1 MKALVFERKELRY
14 AAASIGSRL
23 LPGVGSEIGPL
34 QLRDIEPP
42 EIPTEGWQRVFPLL
56 SGICGSDVATVDGKP
71 IFLSE
76 IIGMAQ
82 RLPEQYRK
90 MSLEA
95 VYPSLLTRAID
106 SKLVILEGRRAG
118 FSKDADVKKRL
129 LDVEDQIISEIFL
142 TKTIGSQVT
151 EEALQKIYSETKSE
165 MASGDQIKA
174 RHILLD
180 NEEKAAEIIKKL
192 KAGEEFAKLASEYS
206 TGPSAASGGDLGW
219 FGEGQMVPEFSKA
232 AFALNPGDIVTKP
245 VKTQFGWHIILVEDR
260 KVSAPPSFDEAK
272 EQLASTMSQKLLKEL
287 IETLRTKAK
296 ICLLYTSDA
305 ADE

>member
-1 MKALVFERKELRY
+1 MTSIIKLFFLKSLVLFGAFHLLLAISSTKAETK
-14 AAASIGSRL
+14 
-23 LPGVGSEIGPL
+23 PKPL
-34 QLRDIEPP
+34 EKMETKI
-42 EIPTEGWQRVFPLL
+42 
-56 SGICGSDVATVDGKP
+56 VATVDGKP

-106 SKLVILEGRRAG
+106 SKLVTLEGRRAG
-118 FSKDADVKKRL
+118 FSKDPDVKKRL

-180 NEEKAAEIIKKL
+180 SEEKAMEIIKKL
-192 KAGEEFAKLASEYS
+192 QAGGEFAKLASEYS

-287 IETLRTKAK
+287 IETLRTKVK
-296 ICLLYTSDA
+296 IVRFQ
-305 ADE
+305 ADGTPIKDN

>member
-1 MKALVFERKELRY
+1 MTSIMKLFFLKSLVLFG
-14 AAASIGSRL
+14 AFHL
-23 LPGVGSEIGPL
+23 LIAISSSNAETKLKPL
-34 QLRDIEPP
+34 EKMETKI
-42 EIPTEGWQRVFPLL
+42 
-56 SGICGSDVATVDGKP
+56 VATVNGKP

-82 RLPEQYRK
+82 RLPEQYQK

-106 SKLVILEGRRAG
+106 SKLVTLEGRRAG
-118 FSKDADVKKRL
+118 FSKDPDVKKRL

-180 NEEKAAEIIKKL
+180 SEEKAMEIIKKL
-192 KAGEEFAKLASEYS
+192 QAGGEFAKLASEYS

-296 ICLLYTSDA
+296 IVRFQ
-305 ADE
+305 ADGTPIKDN

>member
-1 MKALVFERKELRY
+1 MTSITKLFFLKSLVLLGAFHLLLAISSSKAETKMK
-14 AAASIGSRL
+14 
-23 LPGVGSEIGPL
+23 PL
-34 QLRDIEPP
+34 EKMETKI
-42 EIPTEGWQRVFPLL
+42 
-56 SGICGSDVATVDGKP
+56 VATVDGKP

-106 SKLVILEGRRAG
+106 SKLVTLEGRRAG
-118 FSKDADVKKRL
+118 FSKDPDVKKRL

-180 NEEKAAEIIKKL
+180 SEEKAMEIIKKL
-192 KAGEEFAKLASEYS
+192 QAGGEFAKLASEYS

-296 ICLLYTSDA
+296 IVRFQ
-305 ADE
+305 ADGTPIKDN

>member
-1 MKALVFERKELRY
+1 MTSIMKLFFLKSLVLFG
-14 AAASIGSRL
+14 AFHL
-23 LPGVGSEIGPL
+23 LLATSSSNAETKLKPL
-34 QLRDIEPP
+34 EKMETKI
-42 EIPTEGWQRVFPLL
+42 
-56 SGICGSDVATVDGKP
+56 VATVDGKP

-76 IIGMAQ
+76 IIAMAQ

-106 SKLVILEGRRAG
+106 SKLVTLEGRRAG
-118 FSKDADVKKRL
+118 FSKDPDVKKRL

-180 NEEKAAEIIKKL
+180 NEEKAVEIIKKL
-192 KAGEEFAKLASEYS
+192 QAGEEFAKLASEYS

-296 ICLLYTSDA
+296 IVRFQ
-305 ADE
+305 ADGTPIKDN

>member
-1 MKALVFERKELRY
+1 MTSIIKLFFLKSLVLFGAFHLLLAISSSKAETK
-14 AAASIGSRL
+14 
-23 LPGVGSEIGPL
+23 PKPL
-34 QLRDIEPP
+34 EKMETKI
-42 EIPTEGWQRVFPLL
+42 
-56 SGICGSDVATVDGKP
+56 VATVDGKP

-95 VYPSLLTRAID
+95 VYPSLLTRAVD
-106 SKLVILEGRRAG
+106 SKLVTLEGRRAG
-118 FSKDADVKKRL
+118 FSKDPDVKKRL

-180 NEEKAAEIIKKL
+180 SEEKAMEIIKKL
-192 KAGEEFAKLASEYS
+192 QAGGEFAKLASEYS

-260 KVSAPPSFDEAK
+260 KVSAPTSFDEAK

-296 ICLLYTSDA
+296 IVRFQ
-305 ADE
+305 ADGTPIKDN

>member
-1 MKALVFERKELRY
+1 MTSIMKLFFLKSLVLFG
-14 AAASIGSRL
+14 AFHL
-23 LPGVGSEIGPL
+23 LLAIPSSNAETKLKPL
-34 QLRDIEPP
+34 EKMETKI
-42 EIPTEGWQRVFPLL
+42 
-56 SGICGSDVATVDGKP
+56 VATVDGKP

-106 SKLVILEGRRAG
+106 SKLVTLEGRRAG
-118 FSKDADVKKRL
+118 FSKDPDVKKRL

-180 NEEKAAEIIKKL
+180 SEEKAMEIIKKL
-192 KAGEEFAKLASEYS
+192 QAGGEFAKLASEYS

-296 ICLLYTSDA
+296 IVRFK
-305 ADE
+305 ADGTPIKDN

>member
-1 MKALVFERKELRY
+1 MTSIIKLFFLKSLVLFGAFHLLLAISSSKAETK
-14 AAASIGSRL
+14 
-23 LPGVGSEIGPL
+23 PKPL
-34 QLRDIEPP
+34 EKMETKI
-42 EIPTEGWQRVFPLL
+42 
-56 SGICGSDVATVDGKP
+56 VATVDGKP

-106 SKLVILEGRRAG
+106 SKLVTLEGRRAG
-118 FSKDADVKKRL
+118 FSKDPDVKKRL

-180 NEEKAAEIIKKL
+180 SEEKAMEIIKKL
-192 KAGEEFAKLASEYS
+192 QAGGEFAKLASEYS

-296 ICLLYTSDA
+296 IVRFQTDGTPIK
-305 ADE
+305 DN

>member
-1 MKALVFERKELRY
+1 MKLFFLKSLVLFG
-14 AAASIGSRL
+14 AFHL
-23 LPGVGSEIGPL
+23 LLAIPSSNAETKLKPL
-34 QLRDIEPP
+34 EKMETKI
-42 EIPTEGWQRVFPLL
+42 
-56 SGICGSDVATVDGKP
+56 VATVDGKP

-106 SKLVILEGRRAG
+106 SKLVTLEGRRAG
-118 FSKDADVKKRL
+118 FSKDPDVKKRL

-180 NEEKAAEIIKKL
+180 SEEKAMEIIKKL
-192 KAGEEFAKLASEYS
+192 QAGGEFAKLASEYS

-232 AFALNPGDIVTKP
+232 AFALNPGDIVTRP

-296 ICLLYTSDA
+296 IVRFK
-305 ADE
+305 ADGTPIKDN

>member
-1 MKALVFERKELRY
+1 MTSIMKLFFLKSLVLFG
-14 AAASIGSRL
+14 AFHL
-23 LPGVGSEIGPL
+23 LLAIPSSNAETKLKPL
-34 QLRDIEPP
+34 EKMETKI
-42 EIPTEGWQRVFPLL
+42 
-56 SGICGSDVATVDGKP
+56 VATVDGKP

-106 SKLVILEGRRAG
+106 SKLVTLEGRRAG
-118 FSKDADVKKRL
+118 FSKDPDVKKRL

-180 NEEKAAEIIKKL
+180 NEEKAVEIIKKL
-192 KAGEEFAKLASEYS
+192 QAGEEFAKLASEYS

-296 ICLLYTSDA
+296 IVRFK
-305 ADE
+305 ADGTPIKDN

>member
-1 MKALVFERKELRY
+1 MIRIVKFFFLKLLILFG
-14 AAASIGSRL
+14 ASHLSFVIYSANAETKL
-23 LPGVGSEIGPL
+23 KPL
-34 QLRDIEPP
+34 EKMETNI
-42 EIPTEGWQRVFPLL
+42 
-56 SGICGSDVATVDGKP
+56 VATVDGKP

-76 IIGMAQ
+76 IIRMAQ

-90 MSLEA
+90 MSLET

-106 SKLVILEGRRAG
+106 SKLVTIEGRRSK
-118 FSKDADVKKRL
+118 FSEDPDVKKRL
-129 LDVEDQIISEIFL
+129 REVEDQIISEIFL

-151 EEALQKIYSETKSE
+151 EKALKKIYSETKSE

-174 RHILLD
+174 RHILLES
-180 NEEKAAEIIKKL
+180 EEKAAEIIKKL
-192 KAGEEFAKLASEYS
+192 QAGGEFAKLASEYS

-272 EQLASTMSQKLLKEL
+272 EQLASNMSQRLLKQL
-287 IETLRTKAK
+287 IETLRTKSK
-296 ICLLYTSDA
+296 IVRFQ
-305 ADE
+305 ADGTLIKDN

>member
-1 MKALVFERKELRY
+1 MTSIMKLFFLKSLVLFG
-14 AAASIGSRL
+14 AFHL
-23 LPGVGSEIGPL
+23 LLAIPSSNAETKLKPL
-34 QLRDIEPP
+34 EKMETKI
-42 EIPTEGWQRVFPLL
+42 
-56 SGICGSDVATVDGKP
+56 VATVDGKP

-106 SKLVILEGRRAG
+106 SKLVTLEGRRAG
-118 FSKDADVKKRL
+118 FSKDPDVKKRL

-180 NEEKAAEIIKKL
+180 NEEKAVEIIKKL
-192 KAGEEFAKLASEYS
+192 QAGGEFAKLASEYS

-296 ICLLYTSDA
+296 IVRFK
-305 ADE
+305 ADGTPIKDN

>member
-1 MKALVFERKELRY
+1 MTSIIKLFFLKSLVLFGAFHLLLAISSSKAETK
-14 AAASIGSRL
+14 
-23 LPGVGSEIGPL
+23 PKPL
-34 QLRDIEPP
+34 EKMETKI
-42 EIPTEGWQRVFPLL
+42 
-56 SGICGSDVATVDGKP
+56 VATVDGKP

-106 SKLVILEGRRAG
+106 SKLVTLEGRRAG
-118 FSKDADVKKRL
+118 FSKDPEVKKRL

-180 NEEKAAEIIKKL
+180 SEEKAMEIIKKL
-192 KAGEEFAKLASEYS
+192 QAGAEFAKLASEYS

-296 ICLLYTSDA
+296 IVRFQ
-305 ADE
+305 ADGTPIKDN

>member
-1 MKALVFERKELRY
+1 MTSIMKLFFLKSLVLFG
-14 AAASIGSRL
+14 AFHL
-23 LPGVGSEIGPL
+23 LL
-34 QLRDIEPP
+34 A
-42 EIPTEGWQRVFPLL
+42 IPSSNAETKLKSLEKMETK
-56 SGICGSDVATVDGKP
+56 IVATVDGKP

-106 SKLVILEGRRAG
+106 SKLVTLEGRRAG
-118 FSKDADVKKRL
+118 FSKDPDVKKRL

-180 NEEKAAEIIKKL
+180 SEEKAMEIIKKL
-192 KAGEEFAKLASEYS
+192 QAGGEFAKLASEYS

-287 IETLRTKAK
+287 IETLRTKEK
-296 ICLLYTSDA
+296 IVRFQ
-305 ADE
+305 ADGTPIKDN

>member
-1 MKALVFERKELRY
+1 MTSIIKLFFLKSLVLFGAFHLLLAISSSKAETK
-14 AAASIGSRL
+14 
-23 LPGVGSEIGPL
+23 PKPL
-34 QLRDIEPP
+34 EKMETKI
-42 EIPTEGWQRVFPLL
+42 
-56 SGICGSDVATVDGKP
+56 VATVDGKP

-90 MSLEA
+90 MSLDA

-106 SKLVILEGRRAG
+106 SKLVTLEGRRAG
-118 FSKDADVKKRL
+118 FSKDPDVKKRL

-180 NEEKAAEIIKKL
+180 SEEKAMEIIKKL
-192 KAGEEFAKLASEYS
+192 QAGGEFAKLASEYS

-296 ICLLYTSDA
+296 IVRFQ
-305 ADE
+305 ADGTPIKDN

>member
-1 MKALVFERKELRY
+1 MTSIMKLFFLKSLVLFG
-14 AAASIGSRL
+14 AFHL
-23 LPGVGSEIGPL
+23 LLAIPSSNAETKLKPL
-34 QLRDIEPP
+34 EKMETKI
-42 EIPTEGWQRVFPLL
+42 
-56 SGICGSDVATVDGKP
+56 VATVDGKP

-106 SKLVILEGRRAG
+106 SKLVTLEGRRAG
-118 FSKDADVKKRL
+118 FSKDPDVKKRL

-151 EEALQKIYSETKSE
+151 EEALQKIYSDTKSE

-180 NEEKAAEIIKKL
+180 SEEKAMDIIKKL
-192 KAGEEFAKLASEYS
+192 QAGGEFAKLASEYS

-296 ICLLYTSDA
+296 IVRFQ
-305 ADE
+305 ADGTPIKDN

>member
-1 MKALVFERKELRY
+1 MTSIIKLFFLKSLVLFGAFHLLLAISSSKAETK
-14 AAASIGSRL
+14 
-23 LPGVGSEIGPL
+23 PKPL
-34 QLRDIEPP
+34 EKMETKI
-42 EIPTEGWQRVFPLL
+42 
-56 SGICGSDVATVDGKP
+56 VATVDGKP

-106 SKLVILEGRRAG
+106 SKLVTLEGRRAG
-118 FSKDADVKKRL
+118 FSKDPDVKKRL

-180 NEEKAAEIIKKL
+180 SEEKAMEIIKKL
-192 KAGEEFAKLASEYS
+192 QAGGEFAKLASEYS

-287 IETLRTKAK
+287 IETLRTKTK
-296 ICLLYTSDA
+296 IVRFQ
-305 ADE
+305 ADGTPIKDN

>member
-1 MKALVFERKELRY
+1 MTSIIKLFFLKSLVLFGAFHLLLAISSSKAETK
-14 AAASIGSRL
+14 
-23 LPGVGSEIGPL
+23 PKPL
-34 QLRDIEPP
+34 EKMETKI
-42 EIPTEGWQRVFPLL
+42 
-56 SGICGSDVATVDGKP
+56 VATVDGKP

-95 VYPSLLTRAID
+95 VYPSLLTRAVD
-106 SKLVILEGRRAG
+106 SKLVTLEGRRAG
-118 FSKDADVKKRL
+118 FSKDPDVKKRL

-180 NEEKAAEIIKKL
+180 SEEKAMEIIKKL
-192 KAGEEFAKLASEYS
+192 QAGGEFAKLASEYS

-260 KVSAPPSFDEAK
+260 KVSAPPSFDDAK

-296 ICLLYTSDA
+296 IVRFQ
-305 ADE
+305 ADGTPIKDN

>member
-1 MKALVFERKELRY
+1 MTSIIKLFFLKSLVLLGAFHLLLAISSSKAETK
-14 AAASIGSRL
+14 
-23 LPGVGSEIGPL
+23 PKPL
-34 QLRDIEPP
+34 EKMETKI
-42 EIPTEGWQRVFPLL
+42 
-56 SGICGSDVATVDGKP
+56 VATVDGKP

-106 SKLVILEGRRAG
+106 SKLVTLEGRRAG
-118 FSKDADVKKRL
+118 FSKDPDVKKRL

-180 NEEKAAEIIKKL
+180 SEEKAMEIIKKL
-192 KAGEEFAKLASEYS
+192 QAGGEFAKLASEYS

-296 ICLLYTSDA
+296 IVRFQ
-305 ADE
+305 ADGTPIKDN

>member
-1 MKALVFERKELRY
+1 MTSIMKLFFLKSLVLFG
-14 AAASIGSRL
+14 AFHL
-23 LPGVGSEIGPL
+23 LLATSSSNAETKLKPLEKMEIK
-34 QLRDIEPP
+34 I
-42 EIPTEGWQRVFPLL
+42 
-56 SGICGSDVATVDGKP
+56 VATVDGKP

-106 SKLVILEGRRAG
+106 SKLVTLEGRRAG
-118 FSKDADVKKRL
+118 FSKDPDVKKRL

-180 NEEKAAEIIKKL
+180 SEEKAVEIIKKL
-192 KAGEEFAKLASEYS
+192 QAGGEFAKLASEYS

-296 ICLLYTSDA
+296 IVRFQ
-305 ADE
+305 ADGTPIKDN

>member
-1 MKALVFERKELRY
+1 MTSIMKLFFLKSLVLFG
-14 AAASIGSRL
+14 AFHL
-23 LPGVGSEIGPL
+23 LLAIPSSNAETKLKPL
-34 QLRDIEPP
+34 EKMETKI
-42 EIPTEGWQRVFPLL
+42 
-56 SGICGSDVATVDGKP
+56 VATVDGKP

-106 SKLVILEGRRAG
+106 SKLVTLEGRRAG
-118 FSKDADVKKRL
+118 FSKDPDVKKRL

-180 NEEKAAEIIKKL
+180 SEEKAMEIIKKL
-192 KAGEEFAKLASEYS
+192 QAGGEFAKLASEYS

-232 AFALNPGDIVTKP
+232 AFALNPGDIVTRP

-296 ICLLYTSDA
+296 IVRFK
-305 ADE
+305 ADGTPIKDN

>member
-1 MKALVFERKELRY
+1 MTSIIKLFFLKSLVLFGALHLLLAISSSKAETK
-14 AAASIGSRL
+14 
-23 LPGVGSEIGPL
+23 PKPL
-34 QLRDIEPP
+34 DKMETKI
-42 EIPTEGWQRVFPLL
+42 
-56 SGICGSDVATVDGKP
+56 VATVDGKP

-106 SKLVILEGRRAG
+106 SKLVTLEGRRAG
-118 FSKDADVKKRL
+118 FSKDPDVKKRL

-180 NEEKAAEIIKKL
+180 SEEKAMEIIKKL
-192 KAGEEFAKLASEYS
+192 QAGGEFAKLASEYS

-296 ICLLYTSDA
+296 IVRFQ
-305 ADE
+305 ADGTPIKDN

>member
-1 MKALVFERKELRY
+1 MTSIMKLFFLKSLVLFG
-14 AAASIGSRL
+14 AFHL
-23 LPGVGSEIGPL
+23 LLAIPSSNAETKLKPL
-34 QLRDIEPP
+34 EKMETKI
-42 EIPTEGWQRVFPLL
+42 
-56 SGICGSDVATVDGKP
+56 VATVDGKP

-106 SKLVILEGRRAG
+106 SKLVTLEGRRAG
-118 FSKDADVKKRL
+118 FSKDPDVKKRL

-180 NEEKAAEIIKKL
+180 NEEKAVEIIKKL
-192 KAGEEFAKLASEYS
+192 QAGEDFAKLASEYS

-296 ICLLYTSDA
+296 IVRFK
-305 ADE
+305 ADGTPIKDN

>member
-1 MKALVFERKELRY
+1 MTSIMKLFFLKSLVLFG
-14 AAASIGSRL
+14 AFHL
-23 LPGVGSEIGPL
+23 LLAIPSSNAETKLKPL
-34 QLRDIEPP
+34 EKMETKI
-42 EIPTEGWQRVFPLL
+42 
-56 SGICGSDVATVDGKP
+56 VATVDGKP

-106 SKLVILEGRRAG
+106 SKLVTLEGRRAG
-118 FSKDADVKKRL
+118 FSKDPDVKKRL

-180 NEEKAAEIIKKL
+180 SEEKALAIIKKL
-192 KAGEEFAKLASEYS
+192 QAGGEFAKLASEYS

-296 ICLLYTSDA
+296 IVRFQ
-305 ADE
+305 ADGTPIKDN

>member
-1 MKALVFERKELRY
+1 MTSIMKLFFLKSLVLFG
-14 AAASIGSRL
+14 AFHL
-23 LPGVGSEIGPL
+23 LLAISSSKAETTLKPL
-34 QLRDIEPP
+34 EKMETKI
-42 EIPTEGWQRVFPLL
+42 
-56 SGICGSDVATVDGKP
+56 VATVDGKP

-106 SKLVILEGRRAG
+106 SKLVTLEGRRAG
-118 FSKDADVKKRL
+118 FSKDPDVKKRL

-296 ICLLYTSDA
+296 IVRFQ
-305 ADE
+305 ADGTPIKDN

>member
-1 MKALVFERKELRY
+1 MTGLMKLFFLKSLVLFG
-14 AAASIGSRL
+14 AFHL
-23 LPGVGSEIGPL
+23 LLAISSSKAETTLKPL
-34 QLRDIEPP
+34 EKMETKI
-42 EIPTEGWQRVFPLL
+42 
-56 SGICGSDVATVDGKP
+56 VATVDGKP

-180 NEEKAAEIIKKL
+180 SEEKAVEIIKKL
-192 KAGEEFAKLASEYS
+192 QAGGEFAKLASEYS

-272 EQLASTMSQKLLKEL
+272 EQLASTMSQKLMKEL

-296 ICLLYTSDA
+296 IVRFQ
-305 ADE
+305 ADGTPIKLSLIHISEPTRPY

>member
-1 MKALVFERKELRY
+1 MTSIMKLFFLKSLVLFG
-14 AAASIGSRL
+14 AFHL
-23 LPGVGSEIGPL
+23 LLAISSSKAETKPKPL
-34 QLRDIEPP
+34 EKMETKI
-42 EIPTEGWQRVFPLL
+42 
-56 SGICGSDVATVDGKP
+56 VATVDGKP

-106 SKLVILEGRRAG
+106 SKLVTLEGRRAG
-118 FSKDADVKKRL
+118 FSKDPDVKKRL

-180 NEEKAAEIIKKL
+180 SEEKAMEIIKKL
-192 KAGEEFAKLASEYS
+192 QAGGEFAKLASEYS

-296 ICLLYTSDA
+296 IVRFQ
-305 ADE
+305 ADGTPIKDN

>member
-1 MKALVFERKELRY
+1 MTSIMKLFFLKSLVLFG
-14 AAASIGSRL
+14 AFHL
-23 LPGVGSEIGPL
+23 LIAISSSNAETTLKPL
-34 QLRDIEPP
+34 EKMETKI
-42 EIPTEGWQRVFPLL
+42 
-56 SGICGSDVATVDGKP
+56 VATVDGKP

-106 SKLVILEGRRAG
+106 SKLVTLEGRRAG
-118 FSKDADVKKRL
+118 FSKDPDVKKRL

-174 RHILLD
+174 RHILL
-180 NEEKAAEIIKKL
+180 NSEEKAMEIIKKL
-192 KAGEEFAKLASEYS
+192 QAGGEFAKLASEYS

-296 ICLLYTSDA
+296 IVRFK
-305 ADE
+305 ADGTPIKDN

>member
-1 MKALVFERKELRY
+1 MTSIMKLFFLKSLVLFG
-14 AAASIGSRL
+14 AFHL
-23 LPGVGSEIGPL
+23 LLAIPSSNAETKLKPL
-34 QLRDIEPP
+34 EKMETKI
-42 EIPTEGWQRVFPLL
+42 
-56 SGICGSDVATVDGKP
+56 VATVDGKP

-106 SKLVILEGRRAG
+106 SKLVTLEGRRAG
-118 FSKDADVKKRL
+118 FSKDPDVKKRL

-180 NEEKAAEIIKKL
+180 SEEKAMEIIKKL
-192 KAGEEFAKLASEYS
+192 QAGGEFAKLASEYS

-296 ICLLYTSDA
+296 IVRFQ
-305 ADE
+305 ADGTPIKDN

>member
-1 MKALVFERKELRY
+1 MTSIMKLFFLKSLVLFG
-14 AAASIGSRL
+14 AFHL
-23 LPGVGSEIGPL
+23 LVAIPSSNAETKLKPL
-34 QLRDIEPP
+34 GKMETKI
-42 EIPTEGWQRVFPLL
+42 
-56 SGICGSDVATVDGKP
+56 VATVDGKP

-106 SKLVILEGRRAG
+106 SKLVTLEGRRAG
-118 FSKDADVKKRL
+118 FSKDSDVKKRL
-129 LDVEDQIISEIFL
+129 REVEDQIISEIFL

-151 EEALQKIYSETKSE
+151 EEALKKIYSETKSE

-180 NEEKAAEIIKKL
+180 SEEKAAEIIKKL
-192 KAGEEFAKLASEYS
+192 QAGGEFEKLAAQYS

-260 KVSAPPSFDEAK
+260 KVSAPPSFDDAK

-287 IETLRTKAK
+287 IETLRTKTK
-296 ICLLYTSDA
+296 IVRYQ
-305 ADE
+305 ADGTPIKDN

>member
-1 MKALVFERKELRY
+1 MTSIMKLFFLKSLVLFG
-14 AAASIGSRL
+14 AFHL
-23 LPGVGSEIGPL
+23 LPAIPSSDAETKLKPL
-34 QLRDIEPP
+34 EKMETKI
-42 EIPTEGWQRVFPLL
+42 
-56 SGICGSDVATVDGKP
+56 VATVDGKP

-106 SKLVILEGRRAG
+106 SKLVTLEGRRAG
-118 FSKDADVKKRL
+118 FSQDPDVKKRL
-129 LDVEDQIISEIFL
+129 LDIEDQIISEIFL
-142 TKTIGSQVT
+142 TKTIGHQVT

-180 NEEKAAEIIKKL
+180 SEEKALEIIKKL
-192 KAGEEFAKLASEYS
+192 QTGGEFAKLASEYS

-287 IETLRTKAK
+287 IESLRTKAK
-296 ICLLYTSDA
+296 IVRFQ
-305 ADE
+305 ADGTPIKDN

>member
-1 MKALVFERKELRY
+1 MTSIMKLFFLKSLVLFG
-14 AAASIGSRL
+14 AFHL
-23 LPGVGSEIGPL
+23 LLAISSSKAETTLKPL
-34 QLRDIEPP
+34 EKMETKI
-42 EIPTEGWQRVFPLL
+42 
-56 SGICGSDVATVDGKP
+56 VATVDGKP

-76 IIGMAQ
+76 IIRMAQ

-106 SKLVILEGRRAG
+106 SKLVTLEGRRAG
-118 FSKDADVKKRL
+118 FSKDPDVKKRL
-129 LDVEDQIISEIFL
+129 LNVEDQIISEIFL

-180 NEEKAAEIIKKL
+180 SEEKAVEIIKKL
-192 KAGEEFAKLASEYS
+192 QAGGEFAKLASEYS

-272 EQLASTMSQKLLKEL
+272 EQLASTMSQKLMKEL

-296 ICLLYTSDA
+296 IVRFQ
-305 ADE
+305 ADGTPIKDN

>member
-1 MKALVFERKELRY
+1 MTSLMKLFFLKSLVLFG
-14 AAASIGSRL
+14 AFHL
-23 LPGVGSEIGPL
+23 LLAIPSSNAETKLKPL
-34 QLRDIEPP
+34 EKMETKI
-42 EIPTEGWQRVFPLL
+42 
-56 SGICGSDVATVDGKP
+56 VATVDGKP

-106 SKLVILEGRRAG
+106 SKLVTLEGRRAG
-118 FSKDADVKKRL
+118 FSKDPDVKKRL

-180 NEEKAAEIIKKL
+180 SEEKAMEIIKKL
-192 KAGEEFAKLASEYS
+192 QAGGEFAKLASEYS

-296 ICLLYTSDA
+296 ILRFQ
-305 ADE
+305 ADGTPIKDN

>member
-1 MKALVFERKELRY
+1 MTSIMKLFFLKSLVLFG
-14 AAASIGSRL
+14 AFHL
-23 LPGVGSEIGPL
+23 LL
-34 QLRDIEPP
+34 A
-42 EIPTEGWQRVFPLL
+42 IPSSNAETKLKSLEKMETK
-56 SGICGSDVATVDGKP
+56 IVATVDGKP

-106 SKLVILEGRRAG
+106 SKLVTLEGRRAG
-118 FSKDADVKKRL
+118 FSKDPDVKKRL

-180 NEEKAAEIIKKL
+180 SEEKAMEIIKKL
-192 KAGEEFAKLASEYS
+192 QAGGEFAKLASEYS

-296 ICLLYTSDA
+296 ILRFQ
-305 ADE
+305 ADGTPIKDN

>member
-1 MKALVFERKELRY
+1 MTNIIKLFFLKSLVLFGAFHLLLAISSSKAETK
-14 AAASIGSRL
+14 
-23 LPGVGSEIGPL
+23 PKPL
-34 QLRDIEPP
+34 EKMETKI
-42 EIPTEGWQRVFPLL
+42 
-56 SGICGSDVATVDGKP
+56 VATVDGKP

-106 SKLVILEGRRAG
+106 SKLVTLEGRRAG
-118 FSKDADVKKRL
+118 FSKDPDVKKRL

-180 NEEKAAEIIKKL
+180 SEEKAMEIIKKL
-192 KAGEEFAKLASEYS
+192 QAGGEFAKLASEYS

-296 ICLLYTSDA
+296 IVRFQ
-305 ADE
+305 ADGTPIKDN

>member
-1 MKALVFERKELRY
+1 MKLFFLKSLVLFG
-14 AAASIGSRL
+14 AFHL
-23 LPGVGSEIGPL
+23 LLAIPSSNAETKLKPL
-34 QLRDIEPP
+34 EKMETKI
-42 EIPTEGWQRVFPLL
+42 
-56 SGICGSDVATVDGKP
+56 VATVDGKP

-106 SKLVILEGRRAG
+106 SKLVTLEGRRAG
-118 FSKDADVKKRL
+118 FSKDPDVKKRL

-180 NEEKAAEIIKKL
+180 SEEKAMEIIKKL
-192 KAGEEFAKLASEYS
+192 QAGGEFAKLASEYS

-296 ICLLYTSDA
+296 IVRFK
-305 ADE
+305 ADGTPIKDN

>member
-1 MKALVFERKELRY
+1 MTSIMKLFFLKSLVLFG
-14 AAASIGSRL
+14 AFHL
-23 LPGVGSEIGPL
+23 LLAIPSSNAETKLKPL
-34 QLRDIEPP
+34 EKMETKI
-42 EIPTEGWQRVFPLL
+42 
-56 SGICGSDVATVDGKP
+56 VATVDGKP

-106 SKLVILEGRRAG
+106 SKLVTLEGRRAG
-118 FSKDADVKKRL
+118 FSKDPDVKKRL

-180 NEEKAAEIIKKL
+180 SEEKAMEIIKKL
-192 KAGEEFAKLASEYS
+192 QAGGEFAKLASEYS

-287 IETLRTKAK
+287 IETLRTKVK
-296 ICLLYTSDA
+296 IVRFK
-305 ADE
+305 ADGTPIKDN

>member
-1 MKALVFERKELRY
+1 MIRIVKFFFLKLLILFG
-14 AAASIGSRL
+14 ASHLSFFISSADAESKL
-23 LPGVGSEIGPL
+23 KPL
-34 QLRDIEPP
+34 EKMETKI
-42 EIPTEGWQRVFPLL
+42 
-56 SGICGSDVATVDGKP
+56 VATVDGKP
-71 IFLSE
+71 IFLSD

-106 SKLVILEGRRAG
+106 SKLVTLEGRRSG
-118 FSKDADVKKRL
+118 FSKDPDVKKRL
-129 LDVEDQIISEIFL
+129 REVEDQIISEMFL

-151 EEALQKIYSETKSE
+151 EEALKKIYSETKSE
-165 MASGDQIKA
+165 MANGDQIKA

-180 NEEKAAEIIKKL
+180 SEEKATKIIKKL
-192 KAGEEFAKLASEYS
+192 QAGEEFAKLASEYS

-272 EQLASTMSQKLLKEL
+272 EQLASQMSQRLLKEL
-287 IETLRTKAK
+287 IETLRTKSK
-296 ICLLYTSDA
+296 IVRFQTDGTPIK
-305 ADE
+305 DN

>member
-1 MKALVFERKELRY
+1 MTSIMKPSFLKSLVLFG
-14 AAASIGSRL
+14 AFHL
-23 LPGVGSEIGPL
+23 LLATSSSNAETKLKPL
-34 QLRDIEPP
+34 EKMETKI
-42 EIPTEGWQRVFPLL
+42 
-56 SGICGSDVATVDGKP
+56 VATVDGKP

-106 SKLVILEGRRAG
+106 SKLVTLEGRRAG
-118 FSKDADVKKRL
+118 FSKDPDVKKRL

-296 ICLLYTSDA
+296 IVRFQ
-305 ADE
+305 ADGTPIKDN